1 MKTSHALL
9 SACLLLFGC
18 AHAAQLPVAQ
28 TEVIVQLAAGISP
41 CPGGASA
48 EFLPSMQVRVLRRS
62 KHAALVQW
70 LDDPQRTGWV
80 PLAAIAPPSAFKP
93 VRAWNGPKRFWD
105 TVSYPSA
112 DYDVRPDGAYSFEY
126 KENVEGTSQVKVT
139 GKGAGQLYGYGQA
152 VEARDVA
159 TSGRTGALNYFW
171 LVPDGTL
178 CILNAAAQCN
188 EPVAPHAVPAQAQQP
203 LHGSFPAFD
212 PDVDIVANP
221 KHFDS
226 WSAFRT
232 AHPHKT
238 EQCGQS
244 CPQILDVDLN
254 EDGVD
259 DRVVFLN
266 VNRYLFQIFVL
277 MGDGHGGY
285 DLSGQSQVFQFGVL
299 PVTIG
304 KDAKNR
310 FHLAFSEG
318 IDGGAEELQYTYR
331 FGLRDGAWRWIG
343 EDDES
348 MTTGSPHK
356 VTRSFDLLSGRYWIR
371 LSSNGK
377 TVGLHRDTW
386 RFPARML
393 SDFRYT
399 NDDTL
404 DQAPFGYGI
413 NWLNGFEPDEPE

>member
-9 SACLLLFGC
+9 SACLWLGC
-18 AHAAQLPVAQ
+18 AHAAQPSAAPV
-28 TEVIVQLAAGISP
+28 EIVVQLAAGRSA
-41 CPGGASA
+41 CPGGASV
-48 EFLPSMQVRVLRRS
+48 EFLPSMRVHVLKRTT
-62 KHAALVQW
+62 HAALVQQ
-70 LDDPQRTGWV
+70 LNDPQRTGWV
-80 PLAAIAPPSAFKP
+80 PLAAIAPPSAFKAL
-93 VRAWNGPKRFWD
+93 RAWNGPEGFWD
-105 TVSYPSA
+105 TVSYPIA
-112 DYDVRPDGAYSFEY
+112 DYDIRPNGTYSFEY
-126 KENVEGTSQVKVT
+126 KKDVAGTSQLKVI

-152 VEARDVA
+152 VEARDAV
-159 TSGRTGALNYFW
+159 TSGRAGALDYFW
-171 LVPDGTL
+171 FLPDGTS
-178 CILNAAAQCN
+178 CILNAAAECN
-188 EPVAPHAVPAQAQQP
+188 EPVASDAVPAQAPQP
-203 LHGSFPAFD
+203 LRDACPAFD
-212 PDVDIVANP
+212 PDADMVANP

-226 WSAFRT
+226 LAAFRA
-232 AHPHKT
+232 AHPYKS
-238 EQCGQS
+238 EQCDQS
-244 CPQILDVDLN
+244 CTQILDADLN

-259 DRVVFLN
+259 DRVVFLS
-266 VNRYLFQIFVL
+266 VNRFLFQIFVL
-277 MGDGHGGY
+277 MGDGRGGY
-285 DLSGQSQVFQFGVL
+285 DLSGQSQMFQFDVL

-318 IDGGAEELQYTYR
+318 IDGGAEVLQYTYR
-331 FGLRDGAWRWIG
+331 FGLRDGVWRWIG
-343 EDDES
+343 YDDES

-377 TVGLHRDTW
+377 TVNLHRGTW